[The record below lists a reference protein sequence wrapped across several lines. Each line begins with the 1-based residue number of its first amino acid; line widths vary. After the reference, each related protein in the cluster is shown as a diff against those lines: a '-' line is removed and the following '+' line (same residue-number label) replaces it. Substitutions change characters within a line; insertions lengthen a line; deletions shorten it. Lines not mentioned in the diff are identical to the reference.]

1 MYSAFNKTLR
11 ILPNPGARYQGD
23 GRKMLARTYE
33 SFGAFSPGCAASE
46 RGSYRGY
53 SLEISKCLAGW
64 TLRVHPMRPELPI
77 LARHTFTVASP
88 RKDEAIAAAH
98 KRIDLLL
105 SH

>member
-1 MYSAFNKTLR
+1 M
-11 ILPNPGARYQGD
+11 

-33 SFGAFSPGCAASE
+33 NFGFSTPACAATE
-46 RGSYRGY
+46 RASYRGY

-98 KRIDLLL
+98 KRIDLVL
-105 SH
+105 SN